1 MKFLKF
7 LIPILL
13 VFIGINV
20 AQAANLT
27 VESEKQNYN
36 DEKKL
41 ITLEKKVNVNI
52 DDINIKSPKAFLTI
66 TPNGK
71 PDTATFVE
79 GARAI
84 QVTPN
89 SKSETKANILKLS
102 LISKEVEA
110 TGNVESRMEKLGK
123 PTITIKSD
131 YQSFKVDSNLMEVK
145 DNVIMTYGDIRATSN
160 SAKIWLSKQG
170 GLEYLKL
177 IGNAK
182 ITQDKIMVIG
192 DTVDLDAKTE
202 VMTATGA
209 AYTNVIVDDSTT
221 VKIWANNQQYN
232 NKSNT
237 AVANGNVKIHY
248 NTYVATGPKAVMIA
262 DKQTQKP
269 NKIFFSGRSKIKDG
283 DKSIEAD
290 KIIITMSPKN
300 FEADGNVKTKINNL
314 SGLDS
319 GK

>member
-1 MKFLKF
+1 MK
-7 LIPILL
+7 ILRYFIAIFMI
-13 VFIGINV
+13 FIGVNF
-20 AQAANLT
+20 AKAANLT
-27 VESEKQNYN
+27 VESEKQNY
-36 DEKKL
+36 DDAKKL
-41 ITLEKKVNVNI
+41 ITLEKEVNVNI

-84 QVTPN
+84 QITPN
-89 SKSETKANILKLS
+89 SKSETKASILKLS

-131 YQSFKVDSNLMEVK
+131 YQSFKTDSNIMEVK

-202 VMTATGA
+202 IMTSKGA

-232 NKSNT
+232 NKNST
-237 AVANGNVKIHY
+237 AVASGAVKINY
-248 NTYVATGPKAVMIA
+248 NTYVATGPKAVMVA
-262 DKQTQKP
+262 DKKTQKP

-290 KIIITMSPKN
+290 KIVITMSPKN
-300 FEADGNVKTKINNL
+300 FAADGNVKTQINNL
-314 SGLDS
+314 SNINT

>member
-192 DTVDLDAKTE
+192 DTVDLDAKTS
-202 VMTATGA
+202 GF
-209 AYTNVIVDDSTT
+209 
-221 VKIWANNQQYN
+221 QYN